1 MYPFLHSG
9 ITILTGVKNT
19 NMKFM
24 ETQDKNTHISVY
36 CIQHYCKQSFS
47 IIKQLM
53 LALAVNIIIVYP
65 WDVVFAWTKD
75 LGKTTLLG

>member
-1 MYPFLHSG
+1 
-9 ITILTGVKNT
+9 
-19 NMKFM
+19 
-24 ETQDKNTHISVY
+24 
-36 CIQHYCKQSFS
+36 
-47 IIKQLM
+47 M